1 VVTSNLTTA
10 LTNIIKDLEE
20 IEDELA
26 RLYGEL
32 SMRVTGLSKISFQL
46 ISRDSAKH
54 RDALRGI
61 ENQLIND
68 LKGSQDTE
76 RVIANGG
83 ELRDRLS
90 RVREIAKSISG
101 NPPVNLLLMLTELE
115 EYESMALNMY
125 RSMLE
130 VYENLAS
137 RSLSSGDKARVET
150 MKLIIMSIIDDEE
163 FHGKLINSLI
173 SLTTNP

>member
-1 VVTSNLTTA
+1 
-10 LTNIIKDLEE
+10 
-20 IEDELA
+20 
-26 RLYGEL
+26 
-32 SMRVTGLSKISFQL
+32 
-46 ISRDSAKH
+46 
-54 RDALRGI
+54 
-61 ENQLIND
+61 
-68 LKGSQDTE
+68 
-76 RVIANGG
+76 
-83 ELRDRLS
+83 
-90 RVREIAKSISG
+90 
-101 NPPVNLLLMLTELE
+101 VNLLLTLTELE